1 VRLKNIVG
9 VSALALVI
17 SASAVGPAFAQTPVA
32 QTTVA
37 GSPDDQANDDPK
49 AAEEQPKPEQP
60 KPEQPKAEQ
69 PKAEQPKPEQP
80 KPEQPKAET
89 PAVDAPAQPPADAAK
104 PKPQK
109 PKATEPKP
117 AADKAKA
124 DTPKPA
130 EPKPKLTEP
139 KPKHEK
145 PKPTDPRPKPD
156 KPKPIADDPG
166 PPPHGHDSPSSST
179 QAPGPGTATE
189 AARGQTVSPAGRAGY
204 SVDVSRARHVSIT
217 PPRRGQPTTALADR
231 DGAAGAAPSDP
242 APLGTA
248 GLPVDA
254 TSAIGRQAHRATI
267 HAARLGPANAA
278 AAAVPGERRQ
288 TRMLPLDPG
297 PPGYDLTLLLAV
309 VFTAGIAFFI
319 GHQTR
324 RRPRVGA
331 RR

>member
-1 VRLKNIVG
+1 MRLKNIVG

-17 SASAVGPAFAQTPVA
+17 SASAVGPGFAQTPVA

-49 AAEEQPKPEQP
+49 AAEEQPKPE
-60 KPEQPKAEQ
+60 KPKAE
-69 PKAEQPKPEQP
+69 K
-80 KPEQPKAET
+80 PKAET
-89 PAVDAPAQPPADAAK
+89 TAVDAPAQPPADAAK
-104 PKPQK
+104 PKPEK

-139 KPKHEK
+139 
-145 PKPTDPRPKPD
+145 TDPRPKPD
-156 KPKPIADDPG
+156 KPIADDPG

-204 SVDVSRARHVSIT
+204 SVDASRARHVSIT
-217 PPRRGQPTTALADR
+217 PPRRGQPTTALPDR

-242 APLGTA
+242 APPGLA
-248 GLPVDA
+248 GPPVDA

>member
-60 KPEQPKAEQ
+60 KPEKPKAE
-69 PKAEQPKPEQP
+69 K
-80 KPEQPKAET
+80 PKAET

-104 PKPQK
+104 PKPEK

-130 EPKPKLTEP
+130 EPKPKPTEPRPKLTEPKPKLTEP

-204 SVDVSRARHVSIT
+204 SVDASRARHVSIT
-217 PPRRGQPTTALADR
+217 PPRRGQPTTALPDR

-242 APLGTA
+242 APPGLA
-248 GLPVDA
+248 GPPVDA

>member
-60 KPEQPKAEQ
+60 KPEKPKAE
-69 PKAEQPKPEQP
+69 K
-80 KPEQPKAET
+80 PKAET

-104 PKPQK
+104 PKPEK

-130 EPKPKLTEP
+130 EPKPKPTEPKPKLTEP

-204 SVDVSRARHVSIT
+204 SVDASRARHVSIT
-217 PPRRGQPTTALADR
+217 PPRRGQPTTALPDR

-242 APLGTA
+242 APPGLA
-248 GLPVDA
+248 GPPVDA